1 MADLQDAGTQST
13 SEPKST
19 AKSNKK
25 RPPAKK
31 RNKNEHR
38 RTVKNFPTLS
48 FEEALT
54 IANAIQ
60 QYAAGQP
67 IRRLRLFE
75 HLGKSPDSGPSRQLI
90 TNSAKYGL
98 TKGSYVAETLE
109 LTPDGNTATSE
120 DATPGDR
127 LKARFRLSVENI
139 EPFKTIYDRLKGN
152 KLPSIPVIRDM
163 LIAEGYNPNDAP
175 AVVDTFI
182 VNAKF
187 LGLLR
192 MIAGAERL
200 VPIEHVLE
208 EVPRTSDNTPKPSP
222 VKAGISKSDATGA
235 DWSKICFYI
244 TPIGDEGSEHRQHS
258 DLFLNSIV
266 ELALTEFG
274 LTVIRADQIGKPGM
288 ITGQIIE
295 YLVRSRLVIADLS
308 FHNPNVFYELCLRH
322 VCRLP
327 TVQIIRK
334 CDRIPFDLEQ
344 FRTIMIDNSSIYTL
358 VPQLDTYK
366 SEIAVQVR
374 QALENP
380 DVVDN
385 PITVFFPGLRI
396 DVPRASE
403 AKLVTEPVKVMAKA
417 AS

>member
-1 MADLQDAGTQST
+1 MIDPPENGT
-13 SEPKST
+13 EPT
-19 AKSNKK
+19 ALAN
-25 RPPAKK
+25 PAKRK
-31 RNKNEHR
+31 KGKSAKKKSKKER
-38 RTVKNFPTLS
+38 RRIVKNFPTLS

-54 IANAIQ
+54 VANAIQ

-75 HLGKSPDSGPSRQLI
+75 HLGKSPDSGPSRQLV

-98 TKGSYVAETLE
+98 TTGSYVAETLE
-109 LTPDGNTATSE
+109 LTKDGYAATSE

-127 LKARFRLSVENI
+127 LKARFRLSVESI
-139 EPFKTIYDRLKGN
+139 EPFYTIYDRLKGS
-152 KLPSIPVIRDM
+152 KLPSIPVIRDI
-163 LIAEGYNPNDAP
+163 LTAEGYGSNDVP
-175 AVVDTFI
+175 AIVDTFV

-192 MIAGAERL
+192 TIAGAERL

-208 EVPRTSDNTPKPSP
+208 ELPRTSENVVQPSP
-222 VKAGISKSDATGA
+222 AKAGVFRAEGTDN

-244 TPIGDEGSEHRQHS
+244 TPIGDEGSEQRQHS

-266 ELALTEFG
+266 ELALAEFG
-274 LTVIRADQIGKPGM
+274 LTVVRADQIGKPGM

-358 VPQLDTYK
+358 VPQLETYK

-385 PITVFFPGLRI
+385 PITVFFPGLQI
-396 DVPRASE
+396 DVPRAAE
-403 AKLVTEPVKVMAKA
+403 MKQGIEPVKVMTKA